1 MDLRRRGF
9 EPSRPLGCV
18 TVRRACI
25 LLVAVG
31 LLAGLEPAAAAAA
44 QPAPAILSSADKVS
58 FQRLSRSLGGANGI
72 AVSGVGRGQKLESAG
87 SLKTGTAWSTIK
99 VPIAMAVID
108 AGGASRYADDLEQ
121 AITASDNAAAERLWA
136 SLGGPD
142 TAAQATTAQLRNAG
156 DNRTSVNAQK
166 LLAAYTPFGQTAWAL
181 SMQARFAAQLP
192 CSAAGEQVLKLM
204 GQIVD
209 GQRWGLGTAQDARF
223 KGGWGP
229 GSTPGR
235 ENGYLDRQLG
245 IITVRGTPLAVAIA
259 ARPADG
265 SHATGTRHL
274 SAITRWLMRNASV
287 KGLPAQPAC

>member
-1 MDLRRRGF
+1 M
-9 EPSRPLGCV
+9 EI
-18 TVRRACI
+18 VRRVCI
-25 LLVAVG
+25 VLAAVG
-31 LLAGLEPAAAAAA
+31 LIAGPERAAA
-44 QPAPAILSSADKVS
+44 QAQPAQAILSAADKAS

-72 AVSGVGRGQKLESAG
+72 AVSGVGSGQKIESAG

-108 AGGASRYADDLEQ
+108 AGGENRYADDLEQ

-136 SLGGPD
+136 ALGGPD

-156 DNRTSVNAQK
+156 DNRTNVNAQK

-192 CSAAGEQVLKLM
+192 CSAAGVRVLDLM
-204 GQIVD
+204 GRIVD
-209 GQRWGLGTAQDARF
+209 GQRWGLGTAQEAQF

-235 ENGYLDRQLG
+235 ESGYLDRQLG

-259 ARPADG
+259 SRPADG
-265 SHATGTRHL
+265 SHTTGTRHL
-274 SAITRWLMRNASV
+274 SAITRWLTRNASV
-287 KGLPAQPAC
+287 KGLPAQAAC

>member
-1 MDLRRRGF
+1 MRR
-9 EPSRPLGCV
+9 
-18 TVRRACI
+18 VRI
-25 LLVAVG
+25 LLVAG
-31 LLAGLEPAAAAAA
+31 LIAASIGSEAEA
-44 QPAPAILSSADKVS
+44 QGILSAADKAS
-58 FQRLSRSLGGANGI
+58 FQRLSRSLGGANGVT
-72 AVSGVGRGQKLESAG
+72 VSGIGSGQKIESAG

-108 AGGASRYADDLEQ
+108 AGGENRHADDLTK

-136 SLGGPD
+136 SLGGPE

-156 DNRTSVNAQK
+156 DIRTDVNAQK

-192 CSAAGEQVLKLM
+192 CSAAGVRVLDLM
-204 GQIVD
+204 GQVVD
-209 GQRWGLGTAQDARF
+209 GQRWGLGTAQEAQF

-235 ENGYLDRQLG
+235 ESGYLDRQFG

-259 ARPADG
+259 SRPADG
-265 SHATGTRHL
+265 SHSTGTRHL